1 MRVGI
6 DVTPLCMRSGGIPRY
21 VEKLVAGLAE
31 IDCPERFA
39 LCGPADPAQLAN
51 LAPGVGRDRSGFPL
65 ERYAKQIHP
74 IGAGKL
80 DLFHAMNY
88 LPPLLLRVPTVLTVH
103 DLTVQ
108 LFPSTHGAVRRLRHR
123 LLPSMC
129 HRAVRIIAD
138 SHSTKHDLVRLFGL
152 PEEKIDVVHLAAGEE
167 FHPIND
173 PDELERVRWRYG
185 LPRHFVL
192 YLGDLNPRKGLEVL
206 LNAHARLRRHG
217 CPYPLVLAGEGDPQY
232 VESLTRTA
240 SEFGL
245 ELGEGLLMPGHVRE
259 SDLPALYSTCE
270 LFVYPSAYEGFG
282 LPPLEAMACGAPV
295 LVPDNS
301 AFFELYK
308 GSPMLFKL
316 DSTESLV
323 EAMDRALTSCEWRG
337 TLVDSGLKQ
346 AERRTWSTVAQETL
360 DCYRRALHA

>member
-1 MRVGI
+1 MRIGI
-6 DVTPLCMRSGGIPRY
+6 DVTPLCLRSGGIPRY

-39 LCGPADPAQLAN
+39 LCGPVEPAHLAN
-51 LAPGVGRDRSGFPL
+51 LAPGVWRDRSGFPFEKL
-65 ERYAKQIHP
+65 AKQIHP
-74 IGAGKL
+74 IGAGRL
-80 DLFHAMNY
+80 DLFHATNY
-88 LPPLLLRVPTVLTVH
+88 LPPLLLRSPTVLTVH

-129 HRAVRIIAD
+129 HRAARIIAD

-152 PEEKIDVVHLAAGEE
+152 PESKIDVVHLAAGEE
-167 FHPIND
+167 FHPVSD
-173 PDELERVRWRYG
+173 PDERERVRWRYG

-192 YLGDLNPRKGLEVL
+192 YLGDLNPRKGLEALVK
-206 LNAHARLRRHG
+206 AHARLRRHG
-217 CPYPLVLAGEGDPQY
+217 CPYPLVLAGEGDPLY
-232 VESLTRTA
+232 VQSLQSAARA
-240 SEFGL
+240 RGL
-245 ELGEGLLMPGHVRE
+245 ELGEGLLMPGHVSE
-259 SDLPALYSTCE
+259 SDLPALYSICD
-270 LFVYPSAYEGFG
+270 LFIYPSAYEGFG

-301 AFFELYK
+301 AFSELYA

-323 EAMDRALTSCEWRG
+323 EAMDRALTSREWRNK
-337 TLVDSGLKQ
+337 LVESGLKQ
-346 AERRTWSTVAQETL
+346 AELRSWSTVAHETL
-360 DCYRRALHA
+360 ACYRRALRG